1 MAAFGSRLSS
11 SGTLKQVLRSASVAF
26 LDADAN
32 NDGVL
37 SFDELKDMLSSTVAE
52 QGTDEEI
59 RDIFD
64 AADENK
70 NGAGARAA
78 GAGIGSEE
86 EPITWENVR
95 WQVKWQGPGEAA
107 VKMTIQGQGT
117 DEGMSRAAASNQR
130 DAYRRAKSVYASG
143 A

>member
-37 SFDELKDMLSSTVAE
+37 SFDEFKDMLSSTVAE

-70 NGAGARAA
+70 NGAISR
-78 GAGIGSEE
+78 EE
-86 EPITWENVR
+86 YFLWTLTLL
-95 WQVKWQGPGEAA
+95 Q
-107 VKMTIQGQGT
+107 
-117 DEGMSRAAASNQR
+117 
-130 DAYRRAKSVYASG
+130 YSG
-143 A
+143 ATSGLQELFKTKQERMNQKWIDCSDHR